1 MWGGPSGGND
11 SEVSYIRFSFM
22 HSSNVKFGVAKAN
35 LDETG
40 VLGQQPLDDVD
51 VDFVAVP
58 AGRMV
63 AVYVPVSVYE
73 IVHITV
79 VLFTTRHNIVEI
91 NCFCF
96 G

>member
-1 MWGGPSGGND
+1 
-11 SEVSYIRFSFM
+11 
-22 HSSNVKFGVAKAN
+22 
-35 LDETG
+35 
-40 VLGQQPLDDVD
+40 
-51 VDFVAVP
+51 
-58 AGRMV
+58 MV

>member
-1 MWGGPSGGND
+1 MRTERMQLFRGFIHAFQLHALVKRD
-11 SEVSYIRFSFM
+11 IRNSI
-22 HSSNVKFGVAKAN
+22 AI
-35 LDETG
+35 LDEPY
-40 VLGQQPLDDVD
+40 LRSQQRRAYVD
-51 VDFVAVP
+51 VHFVAVP